1 MIERIPQRGMDD
13 CAICVAAMVM
23 GSPYSYERVLQDS
36 NKYSKIDAEGKFIP
50 WWETYLIDEGFSLQR
65 WRWSETDLGSI
76 ALAITMLL
84 EDTAGILTMS
94 VPHLKR
100 GHIVAVDRMGIVDPA
115 DDAPAHES
123 VERYIAARKSQG
135 AIFDDECF
143 VTVSRFRESNL
154 SRGGWRRAIANAIH
168 RIELNRSA
176 VG

>member
-100 GHIVAVDRMGIVDPA
+100 GHIVAVDRMGIVDP
-115 DDAPAHES
+115 
-123 VERYIAARKSQG
+123 
-135 AIFDDECF
+135 
-143 VTVSRFRESNL
+143 
-154 SRGGWRRAIANAIH
+154 GGRRASSRECGALYCGSEVARRHIRRRMFCHCKSI
-168 RIELNRSA
+168 
-176 VG
+176 